1 MTACLLGILL
11 LKQESNQNKTPKEEK
26 GVGIDENEKSIG
38 TRSPPIE
45 DLLRDSGIKTQS
57 NNSF

>member
-1 MTACLLGILL
+1 M
-11 LKQESNQNKTPKEEK
+11 
-26 GVGIDENEKSIG
+26 GIDENEKSIG